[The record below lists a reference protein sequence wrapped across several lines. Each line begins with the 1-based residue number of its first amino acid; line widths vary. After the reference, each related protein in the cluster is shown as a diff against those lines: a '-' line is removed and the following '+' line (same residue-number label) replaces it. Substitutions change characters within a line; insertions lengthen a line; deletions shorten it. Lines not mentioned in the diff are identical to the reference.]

1 MLTRTDLAGGI
12 SLTLQNPVIINQA
25 EELTKQL
32 LELLSTTAPLI
43 TLDLEKVDE
52 VDVTFFQIAFALH
65 ESLKAQGRRLRF
77 QPLPENHP
85 VLQKAALLGIWLESF
100 FDRVQAPT

>member
-25 EELTKQL
+25 EELAKQL
-32 LELLSTTAPLI
+32 LELLPATAPIL
-43 TLDLEKVDE
+43 TLNLEQVDE

-65 ESLKAQGRRLRF
+65 ESLKAQGRSLRF
-77 QPLPENHP
+77 QALPENHP
-85 VLQKAALLGIWLESF
+85 VLQKAALLGIWLEPF
-100 FDRVQAPT
+100 FDGRQATA